1 MVCGGMLTLVA
12 GVVFLALVDV
22 KKDFDTWA
30 LKPISSFRNGCE
42 GASERSASAQSVR
55 LRCVA
60 AIRKAML
67 QTDVLE
73 SLTVVAGARR
83 RTTCTRAA
91 HEMSD
96 EALSQR
102 FVEWSRTEQNAVAD
116 ARSATVLSLH
126 AFVREEFDCSRSRP
140 GSGRRRR

>member
-1 MVCGGMLTLVA
+1 MHFFGIRMVCGGMLTLVA

-22 KKDFDTWA
+22 KRDFDTWA
-30 LKPISSFRNGCE
+30 LKPVSSFHNGCE
-42 GASERSASAQSVR
+42 GASGRSASAQSVR

-67 QTDVLE
+67 QTNALE
-73 SLTVVAGARR
+73 SLTVMAGAAR

-96 EALSQR
+96 EALWQR
-102 FVEWSRTEQNAVAD
+102 FAEWSRTEQRAFAG
-116 ARSATVLSLH
+116 ARLATVLSLH
-126 AFVREEFDCSRSRP
+126 AFVREEFGCS
-140 GSGRRRR
+140 